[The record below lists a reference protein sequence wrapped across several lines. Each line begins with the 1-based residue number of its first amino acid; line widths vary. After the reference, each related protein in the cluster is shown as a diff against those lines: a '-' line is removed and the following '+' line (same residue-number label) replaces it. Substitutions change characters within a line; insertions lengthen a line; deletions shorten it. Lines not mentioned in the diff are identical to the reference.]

1 MRQLMNSFR
10 WNCIRSEIGASMVE
24 YALLVALIAMI
35 AVAALTFVGGE
46 VSTSYSEVADG
57 FNTAN

>member
-1 MRQLMNSFR
+1 MRDFIN
-10 WNCIRSEIGASMVE
+10 RSQWRFTTSEYGASMVE
-24 YALLVALIAMI
+24 YALLVMLIAMI

-57 FNTAN
+57 FNNPN